1 MEDSMTDDPNLPEHR
16 ALFDA
21 IARLPQ
27 PQPPAAM
34 AKEFRARA
42 RAEPRIGRGWRP
54 PLFIPIAALLVLA
67 VGGVWWRNQ
76 IREDRRITMIE
87 KELAAALAN
96 LPAAGR
102 FQAISTVGD
111 SGVTDARI
119 VKALTTSLPA
129 DSNTSVRVAVI
140 ALTASLLTDSST
152 NVRVAAAA
160 ALGRIATPAALRD
173 AAARSIRSDSS
184 PFVQAALL
192 NVMARL
198 APADRTALLR
208 ALLARPDLDPVVRA
222 EAEARAKS

>member
-1 MEDSMTDDPNLPEHR
+1 MIDQPTPPDDR

-21 IARLPQ
+21 IARLPS
-27 PQPPAAM
+27 PQLPATVAQ
-34 AKEFRARA
+34 AFRARV
-42 RAEPRIGRGWRP
+42 RAELPIGRQWRP
-54 PLFIPIAALLVLA
+54 PLFIPIAALLLLA

-76 IREDRRITMIE
+76 IREDRRITMLE
-87 KELAAALAN
+87 RELAAALAN
-96 LPAAGR
+96 LPATGR

-129 DSNTSVRVAVI
+129 DSSASVRVAVV

-160 ALGRIATPAALRD
+160 ALGRIATPGALRD

-192 NVMARL
+192 NAMARL

-222 EAEARAKS
+222 EAEARSKS

>member
-1 MEDSMTDDPNLPEHR
+1 MIDDPTLPEDR
-16 ALFDA
+16 ELFAA
-21 IARLPQ
+21 IARLPK

-34 AKEFRARA
+34 TKEFRARA
-42 RAEPRIGRGWRP
+42 RAEPRTGRGWRL
-54 PLFIPIAALLVLA
+54 PLFISIAALLALTVS
-67 VGGVWWRNQ
+67 GVWWHTENRA
-76 IREDRRITMIE
+76 DRRIMMLE

-96 LPAAGR
+96 LPAVGR

-119 VKALTTSLPA
+119 VHALTTSLPA
-129 DSNTSVRVAVI
+129 DSNTSVRVAVA
-140 ALTASLLTDSST
+140 ALTTSLLTDSST

-222 EAEARAKS
+222 EAEARTRS